1 MKLNKKEISD
11 YVQNFL
17 KEDKSNQDITSTYFI
32 DNKKKARASFLTE
45 ENIVLAGNNIVL
57 YIFQKHCKNFKLIS
71 KLKDGKEIKKK
82 TKILVLEG
90 NARDI
95 LSLERTVLNLLQHLS
110 GISTLTSKFFKKINF
125 PKTILLDTRKTT
137 PGLRKLEKYATY
149 IGGAKNHRLNLAERF
164 MIKDNHLLLNSK
176 IFEKIKKM
184 KTNKKNTVIM
194 ECDNL
199 YQVKKAVFLK
209 IKHILLDNMD
219 IKKIK
224 EASKIIGKSAKIEV
238 SGGINL
244 QNIKKISKIG
254 VNFIS
259 VGAITQS
266 APAARISLELKK
278 I

>member
-11 YVQNFL
+11 YVQKFL
-17 KEDKSNQDITSTYFI
+17 KEDKSNDDITSKYFI
-32 DNKKKARASFLTE
+32 GKKQKARAYFLTE
-45 ENIVLAGNNIVL
+45 ENIVLAGNNIVF
-57 YIFQKHCKNFKLIS
+57 YIFEKYCKNFKLLS
-71 KLKDGKEIKKK
+71 KKEDGKKIKKK
-82 TKILVLEG
+82 TKILVFEG

-95 LSLERTVLNLLQHLS
+95 LSIERTALNLLQHLS
-110 GISTLTSKFFKKINF
+110 GISTLTSKYSKKINSS
-125 PKTILLDTRKTT
+125 KSILLDTRKTT
-137 PGLRKLEKYATY
+137 PGLRTLEKYATY

-176 IFEKIKKM
+176 IFNKIKKM
-184 KTNKKNTVIM
+184 KTNKKKDVIM

-199 YQVKKAVFLK
+199 YQVKKAILLK
-209 IKHILLDNMD
+209 IKYILLDNMD

-259 VGAITQS
+259 VGTITQS
-266 APAARISLELKK
+266 APAAKISLELKK

>member
-11 YVQNFL
+11 YIQKFL
-17 KEDKSNQDITSTYFI
+17 KEDKTSQDITSKYFI
-32 DNKKKARASFLTE
+32 NKKQIARAIFVTE
-45 ENIVLAGNNIVL
+45 EDLVLAGNDVVL
-57 YIFQKHCKNFKLIS
+57 YIFKNHCKNFKLLS
-71 KLKDGKEIKKK
+71 KIDDGKKIKKK

-95 LSLERTVLNLLQHLS
+95 LSIERTTLNLLQHLS
-110 GISTLTSKFFKKINF
+110 GISTLTSKFSKKINSS
-125 PKTILLDTRKTT
+125 KTILLDTRKTT
-137 PGLRKLEKYATY
+137 PGLRMLEKYATH

-164 MIKDNHLLLNSK
+164 MIKDNHLRLNSK
-176 IFEKIKKM
+176 IFEKIRKM
-184 KTNKKNTVIM
+184 KINKKNTVIM

-199 YQVKKAVFLK
+199 YQVKKAIILK
-209 IKHILLDNMD
+209 IKHILLDNMN

-224 EASKIIGKSAKIEV
+224 EACKIVGRSAKIEI

-244 QNIKKISKIG
+244 QNIKKISNIG

-259 VGAITQS
+259 VGSITQS
-266 APAARISLELKK
+266 APAAKINLELKK

>member
-11 YVQNFL
+11 YIQKFL
-17 KEDKSNQDITSTYFI
+17 KEDKTSQDITSKYFI
-32 DNKKKARASFLTE
+32 NKKQIARAIFVTE
-45 ENIVLAGNNIVL
+45 EDLVLAGNDVVL
-57 YIFQKHCKNFKLIS
+57 YIFKNHCKNFKLLS
-71 KLKDGKEIKKK
+71 KIDDGKKIKKK

-95 LSLERTVLNLLQHLS
+95 LSIERTTLNLLQHLS
-110 GISTLTSKFFKKINF
+110 GISTLTSKFSKKINSS
-125 PKTILLDTRKTT
+125 KTILLDTRKTT
-137 PGLRKLEKYATY
+137 PGLRMLEKYATH

-164 MIKDNHLLLNSK
+164 MIKDNHLRSNSK
-176 IFEKIKKM
+176 IFEKIRKM
-184 KTNKKNTVIM
+184 KINKKNTVIM

-199 YQVKKAVFLK
+199 YQVKKAIILK
-209 IKHILLDNMD
+209 IKHILLDNMN

-224 EASKIIGKSAKIEV
+224 EACKIVGRSAKIEI

-244 QNIKKISKIG
+244 QNIKKISNIG

-259 VGAITQS
+259 VGSITQS
-266 APAARISLELKK
+266 APAAKINLELKK

>member
-17 KEDKSNQDITSTYFI
+17 KEDRSNEDITSKYFI
-32 DNKKKARASFLTE
+32 DNKQKARAFFLTE
-45 ENIVLAGNNIVL
+45 ENIVLSGNNIVL
-57 YIFQKHCKNFKLIS
+57 YIFKKYCKNFKLIS
-71 KLKDGKEIKKK
+71 KLEDGKKIKKK

-90 NARDI
+90 NAIDI
-95 LSLERTVLNLLQHLS
+95 LSIERTALNLLQHLS
-110 GISTLTSKFFKKINF
+110 GISTLTSKFSNKINSS
-125 PKTILLDTRKTT
+125 KTILLDTRKTT
-137 PGLRKLEKYATY
+137 PGLRTLEKYATY

-176 IFEKIKKM
+176 IFKKIRKM
-184 KTNKKNTVIM
+184 KINKRNTVIM

-199 YQVKKAVFLK
+199 HQVKKAILLK
-209 IKHILLDNMD
+209 IKHILLDNMN
-219 IKKIK
+219 IEKIK
-224 EASKIIGKSAKIEV
+224 QASKLIGKSAKIEV

-244 QNIKKISKIG
+244 QNIKKISNIG

-266 APAARISLELKK
+266 APAAKISLELEK

>member
-11 YVQNFL
+11 YVQKFL
-17 KEDKSNQDITSTYFI
+17 KEDKSNEDITSKYFI
-32 DNKKKARASFLTE
+32 DKKQKARAYFLTE
-45 ENIVLAGNNIVL
+45 ENIVLAGNNIVF
-57 YIFQKHCKNFKLIS
+57 YIFEKYCKNFKLLS
-71 KLKDGKEIKKK
+71 KKEDGKKIKKK
-82 TKILVLEG
+82 TKILVFEG

-95 LSLERTVLNLLQHLS
+95 LSIERTALNLLQHLS
-110 GISTLTSKFFKKINF
+110 GISTLTSKYSKKINSS
-125 PKTILLDTRKTT
+125 KSILLDTRKTT
-137 PGLRKLEKYATY
+137 PGLRTLEKYATY

-176 IFEKIKKM
+176 IFNKIEKM
-184 KTNKKNTVIM
+184 KTNKKKDVIM

-199 YQVKKAVFLK
+199 YQVKKAIILK
-209 IKHILLDNMD
+209 INHILLDNMN

-224 EASKIIGKSAKIEV
+224 EACKLIGKSAKIEV

-244 QNIKKISKIG
+244 QNIEKISKIG

-259 VGAITQS
+259 VGTITQS
-266 APAARISLELKK
+266 APAAKISLELKK

>member
-17 KEDKSNQDITSTYFI
+17 KEDRSNEDITSKYFI
-32 DNKKKARASFLTE
+32 DSKQKARAFFLTE
-45 ENIVLAGNNIVL
+45 ENIVLSGNNIIL
-57 YIFQKHCKNFKLIS
+57 YIFKKYCKNFKLIS
-71 KLKDGKEIKKK
+71 KLEDGKKIKKK

-90 NARDI
+90 DARDI
-95 LSLERTVLNLLQHLS
+95 LSIERTALNLLQHLS
-110 GISTLTSKFFKKINF
+110 GISTLTSKFFKKINSS
-125 PKTILLDTRKTT
+125 KTILLDTRKTT
-137 PGLRKLEKYATY
+137 PGLRTLEKYAAY

-164 MIKDNHLLLNSK
+164 MIKDNHLFLNSK

-184 KTNKKNTVIM
+184 KTNKRNTVIM

-199 YQVKKAVFLK
+199 YQVKKAILLK
-209 IKHILLDNMD
+209 IKHILLDNMN

-224 EASKIIGKSAKIEV
+224 EACKLIGKSAKIEV

-244 QNIKKISKIG
+244 QNIKKISNIG

-259 VGAITQS
+259 VGSITQS
-266 APAARISLELKK
+266 APAVKISLELKK

>member
-11 YVQNFL
+11 YVQKFL
-17 KEDKSNQDITSTYFI
+17 KEDKSNDDITSKYFI
-32 DNKKKARASFLTE
+32 GKKQKARSYFLTE

-57 YIFQKHCKNFKLIS
+57 YIFKKYCKNFKLLS
-71 KLKDGKEIKKK
+71 KKEDGKKIKKK
-82 TKILVLEG
+82 TKILVFEG

-95 LSLERTVLNLLQHLS
+95 LSIERTALNLLQHLS
-110 GISTLTSKFFKKINF
+110 GISTLTSKYSKKINSS
-125 PKTILLDTRKTT
+125 KSILLDTRKTT
-137 PGLRKLEKYATY
+137 PGLRTLEKYATY

-176 IFEKIKKM
+176 IFNKIEKM
-184 KTNKKNTVIM
+184 KTNKKKDVIM

-199 YQVKKAVFLK
+199 YQVKKAIILK
-209 IKHILLDNMD
+209 IKHILLDNMN

-224 EASKIIGKSAKIEV
+224 EACKIVGRSAKIEI

-244 QNIKKISKIG
+244 QNIKKISNIG

-259 VGAITQS
+259 VGSITQS
-266 APAARISLELKK
+266 ASAAKICLELKK

>member
-11 YVQNFL
+11 YVQKFL
-17 KEDKSNQDITSTYFI
+17 KEDKSNDDITSKYFI
-32 DNKKKARASFLTE
+32 GKKQKARAYFLTE
-45 ENIVLAGNNIVL
+45 ENIVLAGNNIVF
-57 YIFQKHCKNFKLIS
+57 YIFEKYCKNFKLLS
-71 KLKDGKEIKKK
+71 KKEDGKKIKKK
-82 TKILVLEG
+82 TKILVFEG

-95 LSLERTVLNLLQHLS
+95 LSIERTALNLLQHLS
-110 GISTLTSKFFKKINF
+110 GISTLTSKYSKKINSS
-125 PKTILLDTRKTT
+125 KSILLDTRKTT
-137 PGLRKLEKYATY
+137 PGLRTLEKYATY

-176 IFEKIKKM
+176 IFNKIEIM
-184 KTNKKNTVIM
+184 KTNKKKDVIM

-199 YQVKKAVFLK
+199 YQVKKAIILK
-209 IKHILLDNMD
+209 INHILLDNMN

-224 EASKIIGKSAKIEV
+224 EACKLIGKSAKIEV

-244 QNIKKISKIG
+244 QNIEKISKIG

-259 VGAITQS
+259 VGTITQS
-266 APAARISLELKK
+266 APAAKISLELKK

>member
-17 KEDKSNQDITSTYFI
+17 KEDRSNEDITSKYFI
-32 DNKKKARASFLTE
+32 DNKQKARAFFLTE
-45 ENIVLAGNNIVL
+45 ENIVLSGNNIVL
-57 YIFQKHCKNFKLIS
+57 YIFKKYCKNFKLIS
-71 KLKDGKEIKKK
+71 KLEDGKKIKKK

-90 NARDI
+90 NAIDI
-95 LSLERTVLNLLQHLS
+95 LSIERTALNLLQHLS
-110 GISTLTSKFFKKINF
+110 GISTLTSKFSNKINSS
-125 PKTILLDTRKTT
+125 KTILLDTRKTT
-137 PGLRKLEKYATY
+137 PGLRTLEKYATY

-164 MIKDNHLLLNSK
+164 MIKDNHLFLNSK
-176 IFEKIKKM
+176 IFEKIRKM

-199 YQVKKAVFLK
+199 YQVKKAIFLK

-224 EASKIIGKSAKIEV
+224 EASKLIGKSAKIEV

-244 QNIKKISKIG
+244 QNIEKISNIG

-266 APAARISLELKK
+266 APAAKISLELEK

>member
-11 YVQNFL
+11 YVQKFL
-17 KEDKSNQDITSTYFI
+17 KEDKSNDDITSKYFI
-32 DNKKKARASFLTE
+32 DKKQKARAYFLTE
-45 ENIVLAGNNIVL
+45 ENIVLAGNNIVF
-57 YIFQKHCKNFKLIS
+57 YIFEKYCKNFKLLS
-71 KLKDGKEIKKK
+71 KKEDGKKIKKK
-82 TKILVLEG
+82 TKILVFEG

-95 LSLERTVLNLLQHLS
+95 LSIERTALNLLQHLS
-110 GISTLTSKFFKKINF
+110 GISTLTSKYSKKINSS
-125 PKTILLDTRKTT
+125 KSILLDTRKTT
-137 PGLRKLEKYATY
+137 PGLRTLEKYATY

-176 IFEKIKKM
+176 IFNKIEKM
-184 KTNKKNTVIM
+184 KTNKKKDVIM

-199 YQVKKAVFLK
+199 YQVKKAILLK
-209 IKHILLDNMD
+209 IKHILLDNMN

-224 EASKIIGKSAKIEV
+224 EACKIIGKSAKIEV

-259 VGAITQS
+259 VGTITQS
-266 APAARISLELKK
+266 APAAKISLELKK

>member
-1 MKLNKKEISD
+1 MKLTKKEISD
-11 YVQNFL
+11 FTQNFL
-17 KEDKSNQDITSTYFI
+17 EEDKSNKDITSKYFI
-32 DNKKKARASFLTE
+32 DRKQKAKAIFFSE
-45 ENIVLAGNNIVL
+45 ENMVLSGINIVLNI
-57 YIFQKHCKNFKLIS
+57 FKKNCKNFKLLF
-71 KLKDGKEIKKK
+71 KLNDGKEIKKK

-164 MIKDNHLLLNSK
+164 MIKDNHLHLNSK

-184 KTNKKNTVIM
+184 KTNKKNTLIM

-224 EASKIIGKSAKIEV
+224 EASNLIGKKAKIEV
-238 SGGINL
+238 SGGVNL
-244 QNIKKISKIG
+244 QNIKKISNIG
-254 VNFIS
+254 VDFIS
-259 VGAITQS
+259 VGQITQS
-266 APAARISLELKK
+266 APAVKINLELEN

>member
-1 MKLNKKEISD
+1 M
-11 YVQNFL
+11 
-17 KEDKSNQDITSTYFI
+17 
-32 DNKKKARASFLTE
+32 
-45 ENIVLAGNNIVL
+45 LAGINIIL
-57 YIFQKHCKNFKLIS
+57 YIFQKYCKNFKLIS
-71 KLKDGKEIKKK
+71 KLNDGKKIKKK

-95 LSLERTVLNLLQHLS
+95 LSIERTALNLLQHLS
-110 GISTLTSKFFKKINF
+110 GISTLTSEFSKKINSS
-125 PKTILLDTRKTT
+125 KTILLDTRKTT
-137 PGLRKLEKYATY
+137 PGLRILEKYATY

-176 IFEKIKKM
+176 IFNKIEKM
-184 KTNKKNTVIM
+184 KTNKKKDVIM

-199 YQVKKAVFLK
+199 YQVKKAIILK
-209 IKHILLDNMD
+209 INHILLDNMN

-224 EASKIIGKSAKIEV
+224 EACKLIGKSAKIEV

-244 QNIKKISKIG
+244 QNIEKISKIG

-259 VGAITQS
+259 VGTITQS
-266 APAARISLELKK
+266 APAAKISLELKK

>member
-11 YVQNFL
+11 YVQKFL
-17 KEDKSNQDITSTYFI
+17 KEDKSNNDITSKYFI
-32 DNKKKARASFLTE
+32 DKKQKARAYFLTE
-45 ENIVLAGNNIVL
+45 ENIVLAGNNIVF
-57 YIFQKHCKNFKLIS
+57 YIFEKYCKNFKLLS
-71 KLKDGKEIKKK
+71 KKEDGKKIKKK
-82 TKILVLEG
+82 TKILVFEG

-95 LSLERTVLNLLQHLS
+95 LSIERTALNLLQHLS
-110 GISTLTSKFFKKINF
+110 GISTLTSKYSKKINSS
-125 PKTILLDTRKTT
+125 KSILLDTRKTT
-137 PGLRKLEKYATY
+137 PGLRMLEKYATY

-176 IFEKIKKM
+176 IFNKIEKM
-184 KTNKKNTVIM
+184 KTNKKKDVIM

-199 YQVKKAVFLK
+199 YQVKKAVILK
-209 IKHILLDNMD
+209 INHILLDNMN

-224 EASKIIGKSAKIEV
+224 EACKLIGKSAKIEV

-244 QNIKKISKIG
+244 QNIEKISKIG

-259 VGAITQS
+259 VGTITQS
-266 APAARISLELKK
+266 APAAKISLELKK

>member
-11 YVQNFL
+11 YVQKFL
-17 KEDKSNQDITSTYFI
+17 KEDKSNDDITSKYFI
-32 DNKKKARASFLTE
+32 GKKQKARAYFLTE
-45 ENIVLAGNNIVL
+45 ENIVLAGNNIVF
-57 YIFQKHCKNFKLIS
+57 YIFEKYCKNFKLLS
-71 KLKDGKEIKKK
+71 KKEDGKKIKKK
-82 TKILVLEG
+82 TKILVFEG

-95 LSLERTVLNLLQHLS
+95 LSIERTALNLLQHLS
-110 GISTLTSKFFKKINF
+110 GISTLTSKYSKKINSS
-125 PKTILLDTRKTT
+125 KSILLDTRKTT
-137 PGLRKLEKYATY
+137 PGLRTLEKYATY

-176 IFEKIKKM
+176 IFNKIEKM
-184 KTNKKNTVIM
+184 KTNKKKDVIM

-199 YQVKKAVFLK
+199 YQVKKAILLK
-209 IKHILLDNMD
+209 IKHILLDNMN

-224 EASKIIGKSAKIEV
+224 EACKIIGKSAKIEV

-266 APAARISLELKK
+266 ALAAKICLE
-278 I
+278 

>member
-17 KEDKSNQDITSTYFI
+17 KEDRSNEDITSKYFI
-32 DNKKKARASFLTE
+32 DSKQKARAFFLTE
-45 ENIVLAGNNIVL
+45 ENIVLSGNNIIL
-57 YIFQKHCKNFKLIS
+57 YIFKKYCKNFKLIS
-71 KLKDGKEIKKK
+71 KLEDGKKIKKK

-90 NARDI
+90 DARDI
-95 LSLERTVLNLLQHLS
+95 LSIERTALNLLQHLS
-110 GISTLTSKFFKKINF
+110 GISTLTSKFSKKINSS
-125 PKTILLDTRKTT
+125 KTILLDTRKTT
-137 PGLRKLEKYATY
+137 PGLRTLEKYAAY

-164 MIKDNHLLLNSK
+164 MIKDNHLFLNSK

-184 KTNKKNTVIM
+184 KTNKRNTVIM

-199 YQVKKAVFLK
+199 YQVKKAILLK
-209 IKHILLDNMD
+209 IKHILLDNMN

-224 EASKIIGKSAKIEV
+224 EACKLIGKSAKVEV
-238 SGGINL
+238 SGEINL
-244 QNIKKISKIG
+244 QNIKKISNIG

-259 VGAITQS
+259 VGSITQS
-266 APAARISLELKK
+266 APAVKISLELKK